1 MSFDVTSSMN
11 SAILSGVMGVQNASN
26 GITQSSIGLAQQA
39 AKLRD
44 PQEMLSDAA
53 MQQIGLTS
61 KLLPSGG
68 DSMTSNLV
76 SLSMNLNNAQ
86 ASSKVMDVANE
97 TVGRLIDE
105 IA

>member
-1 MSFDVTSSMN
+1 MSFNVSNNLN
-11 SAILSGVMGVQNASN
+11 SAILSGVLGVQRASE

-44 PQEMLSDAA
+44 PQEFLADAA
-53 MQQIGLTS
+53 TQQIGLTS

-68 DSMTSNLV
+68 DSTTSNLL
-76 SLSMNLNNAQ
+76 SLSINLTNAQ
-86 ASSKVMDVANE
+86 ASGKVLDVANE

-105 IA
+105 IV